1 MENFDYFAFIG
12 TYTKGNVV
20 NQGLESRGIYI
31 LGYNSKNGELNL
43 LNTALEKDNPSFL
56 SISPDGKYL
65 YSVGEIDDERGGA
78 LSAYSIDKKNASI
91 SIINSISTGS
101 SGPCHLMTD
110 SSGSILLAANYAGG
124 ASTLA
129 KINNDGSLD
138 DDVQV
143 INHQGSSINPERQME
158 PHAHSINISP
168 SGNYALV
175 PDLGTDKV
183 VIYKIDKVAKKLE
196 PNDPPFVKVT
206 PGMGPRHLEFHP
218 NGKVVYVIHELG
230 AHISVFDFDD
240 QNGNLS
246 EIQTIS
252 TLPLNYD
259 QKSCADIHISPDGK
273 YLYGSNRGHDSLAI
287 YKVLEDGRKLE
298 NIDFQST
305 LGKTPRNFAID
316 PDGNFLL
323 AANQDSNDIF
333 TFNVN
338 KESGMLN
345 PTGFKI
351 SIPYPVCIK
360 FLERK

>member
-1 MENFDYFAFIG
+1 
-12 TYTKGNVV
+12 
-20 NQGLESRGIYI
+20 
-31 LGYNSKNGELNL
+31 
-43 LNTALEKDNPSFL
+43 
-56 SISPDGKYL
+56 
-65 YSVGEIDDERGGA
+65 
-78 LSAYSIDKKNASI
+78 
-91 SIINSISTGS
+91 
-101 SGPCHLMTD
+101 
-110 SSGSILLAANYAGG
+110 
-124 ASTLA
+124 
-129 KINNDGSLD
+129 
-138 DDVQV
+138 
-143 INHQGSSINPERQME
+143 
-158 PHAHSINISP
+158 
-168 SGNYALV
+168 
-175 PDLGTDKV
+175 
-183 VIYKIDKVAKKLE
+183 
-196 PNDPPFVKVT
+196 
-206 PGMGPRHLEFHP
+206 MGPRHLEFHP

-252 TLPLNYD
+252 TLPSNYD

-287 YKVLEDGRKLE
+287 YKVLENGRKLE

-316 PDGNFLL
+316 PNGNFLL

-338 KESGMLN
+338 KESGMLK

>member
-1 MENFDYFAFIG
+1 MNNFDHFAFIG

-20 NQGLESRGIYI
+20 NEGVESKGIYV
-31 LGYNSKNGELNL
+31 LGYDSENGELSL
-43 LNTALEKDNPSFL
+43 LNTAFEKDNPSFL

-78 LSAYSIDKKNASI
+78 LSSYLIEKETASL

-110 SSGSILLAANYAGG
+110 SSGSILLVANYAGG

-129 KINNDGSLD
+129 KINDDGSLEEE
-138 DDVQV
+138 VQV
-143 INHQGSSINPERQME
+143 IKHQGSSINPERQME

-168 SGNYALV
+168 SGKYALV

-183 VIYKIDKVAKKLE
+183 IIYKIDMLSKKLI
-196 PNDPPFVKVT
+196 PNDPAFVKVA

-240 QNGNLS
+240 QDGKLI
-246 EIQTIS
+246 EIQSIS
-252 TLPLNYD
+252 TLPYLHD

-287 YKVLEDGRKLE
+287 YKVSDDGRQLE
-298 NIDFQST
+298 NIDYQST

-316 PDGNFLL
+316 PNGNFLL

-333 TFNVN
+333 TFKIN
-338 KESGMLN
+338 KGNGKLD
-345 PTGFKI
+345 PTGSKI
-351 SIPYPVCIK
+351 NIPYPVCIK
-360 FLERK
+360 FLER